1 LPVPPFPPVLPG
13 RMRALAISGTARV
26 AGWRMHIELS
36 RDDAETLRDLLRHQI
51 VELDK
56 EINRTD
62 SIAFKEGLR
71 QLDRCMERVLGE
83 ISAALANAP
92 GV

>member
-1 LPVPPFPPVLPG
+1 
-13 RMRALAISGTARV
+13 
-26 AGWRMHIELS
+26 MHIELS

-62 SIAFKEGLR
+62 SIAFKEELR
-71 QLDRCMERVLGE
+71 QLDRRIERVLGE

-92 GV
+92 GG

>member
-1 LPVPPFPPVLPG
+1 MFVGKRERRL
-13 RMRALAISGTARV
+13 

-36 RDDAETLRDLLRHQI
+36 QEDAETLRDLLRHQI

-62 SIAFKEGLR
+62 SIAFKEQLR
-71 QLDRCMERVLGE
+71 QLDRRIERVLGE
-83 ISAALANAP
+83 ISAALAGAP
-92 GV
+92 GA